1 MRCDLLLS
9 SVHTSRVIAGT
20 DTTSAAA
27 DAFAA
32 TLAEEPVTSRL
43 GCLPPQS
50 LPSLVFTSQ
59 LLLEKSLT
67 FCVLCHPLKFSN
79 FQVTQGQGPQTGSRS

>member
-32 TLAEEPVTSRL
+32 ALAEEPVTSRL

-79 FQVTQGQGPQTGSRS
+79 FQVIQGQGPQTGSRS